1 MKPYLKNYDRN
12 KSEHPRVTVNI
23 VIFTI
28 KDEEL
33 KVLLVKRIVE
43 PYKNSWALPGGFIKI
58 NESLEDAAKRELF
71 EETNVKNIYLEQL
84 YTFGDPNR
92 DPRTRVIAVTY
103 FALIKNENINLKA
116 KNQAKEL
123 QWFNVKKLPELAF
136 DHKKI
141 IDYAVQ
147 RLKYK
152 LEYTTVGFKLLNK
165 EFTLT
170 ELQRVY
176 EIILNKKLDKRN
188 FRKWIKPLVKRT
200 NKKVVHGVG
209 RPAWLYVMKNNLK
222 FIWRK

>member
-136 DHKKI
+136 DHKNI